1 MKQNVLLRIGQY
13 FFYFLMA
20 VCVLLIV
27 IFYINTGK
35 INTDDSIPKQM
46 SDLGSILD
54 YLISWAYVLVGLAVV
69 FAVGFPLIRMVSSPK
84 AGLKTL
90 ISAAILAVIFFIAYQ
105 LGSDKI
111 LDIAGYTGP
120 DNIPSRLK
128 LTDMG
133 IFATYV
139 LVAGA
144 ILAVVY
150 SSVSK
155 LFK

>member
-1 MKQNVLLRIGQY
+1 MKQNYLLRYGQY
-13 FFYFLMA
+13 FFYLLMA
-20 VCVLLIV
+20 VCVVLIV

-35 INTDDSIPKQM
+35 VNPDDSIPKQM

-54 YLISWAYVLVGLAVV
+54 YLINWTYILVGIAVLVAI
-69 FAVGFPLIRMVSSPK
+69 GFPVIRMFSNPK

-90 ISAAILAVIFFIAYQ
+90 ISVVILVAIFFVAYQ

-120 DNIPSRLK
+120 DNVPTRLK

-133 IFATYV
+133 IFAMYALIV
-139 LVAGA
+139 GS
-144 ILAVVY
+144 ILAVLY
-150 SSVSK
+150 SSVSRI
-155 LFK
+155 FK